1 MSVIRQ
7 TGRGADIAEANERM
21 TLFGLWNEESRSIP
35 RIWFSIAR
43 LRHLYRQSYA
53 GAQAAARPVGKREL
67 AAMRLHDGLRDR

>member
-1 MSVIRQ
+1 
-7 TGRGADIAEANERM
+7 M